1 MKPNTRIL
9 IAAMAAIGI
18 IGGGSAHAFRGDGN
32 CAPQAMEASPGKFA
46 GNRLQKLHDELKLAP
61 TQEAAWKAWSEPML
75 QQAEKMGDLRTE
87 REAMMKL
94 PAPDRMEKM
103 LERMKEH
110 QKRMEAHLES
120 TKGFYA
126 GLSPEQKKVFD
137 AFQPFGGRQGGGKGG
152 SKGPGGAGGSGG
164 PGTAGAQGRS

>member
-1 MKPNTRIL
+1 MKQNTRIL
-9 IAAMAAIGI
+9 IAAMAVVGI

-32 CAPQAMEASPGKFA
+32 CGPQAMERSPGKFA
-46 GNRLQKLHDELKLAP
+46 SNRLQKLHDDLKLAP

-75 QQAEKMGDLRTE
+75 QQAEKMGDLRSE

-94 PAPDRMEKM
+94 PAPERMEKM

-126 GLSPEQKKVFD
+126 GLSAEQKKVFD
-137 AFQPFGGRQGGGKGG
+137 AFQPFAGRQGGGKDG
-152 SKGPGGAGGSGG
+152 SRSPGGQGK
-164 PGTAGAQGRS
+164 AGAQGAN

>member
-1 MKPNTRIL
+1 MKQNTRIL
-9 IAAMAAIGI
+9 IAAMAVIGI

-32 CAPQAMEASPGKFA
+32 CGPQAMERSPGKFA
-46 GNRLQKLHDELKLAP
+46 SNRLQKLHDDLKLAP

-75 QQAEKMGDLRTE
+75 QQAEKMGDLRSE

-94 PAPDRMEKM
+94 PAPERMEKM

-126 GLSPEQKKVFD
+126 GLSAEQKKVFD
-137 AFQPFGGRQGGGKGG
+137 AFQPFAGRQGGGKAG
-152 SKGPGGAGGSGG
+152 SRSPGGQAK
-164 PGTAGAQGRS
+164 AGAQGAN

>member
-1 MKPNTRIL
+1 MKQNTRIL
-9 IAAMAAIGI
+9 IAAMAVIGI

-32 CAPQAMEASPGKFA
+32 CGPQAMERSPGKFA
-46 GNRLQKLHDELKLAP
+46 SNRLQKLHDDLKLAP

-75 QQAEKMGDLRTE
+75 QQAEKMGDLRSE

-94 PAPDRMEKM
+94 PAPERMEKM

-126 GLSPEQKKVFD
+126 GLSAEQKKVFD
-137 AFQPFGGRQGGGKGG
+137 AFQPFAGRQGGGKDG
-152 SKGPGGAGGSGG
+152 SRSPGGQGKA
-164 PGTAGAQGRS
+164 AAQGAN